1 MEKVLKTV
9 KMVFH
14 GCCTIEENNLL
25 RGIVKEPFK
34 NFGNAINALFIQT
47 VMPKPE

>member
-1 MEKVLKTV
+1 MEKVLKTI

-25 RGIVKEPFK
+25 RSIVKEPFV
-34 NFGNAINALFIQT
+34 NFENAIKALF
-47 VMPKPE
+47 V